1 MQDAGSADAPG
12 LVAEAEATLA
22 ALEQA
27 LSAWRLAAL
36 LGGPYDAGGAV
47 VSIQVPGPGLLAVVG
62 LFVGVS
68 GFCWVAFSHVMSR
81 SGMAL
86 LCFLTSEA

>member
-1 MQDAGSADAPG
+1 LLLSRPVLSHLLYIRLQSCHFVQDAGSADAPG

-47 VSIQVPGPGLLAVVG
+47 VSIQVQEWA
-62 LFVGVS
+62 S
-68 GFCWVAFSHVMSR
+68 A
-81 SGMAL
+81 
-86 LCFLTSEA
+86 